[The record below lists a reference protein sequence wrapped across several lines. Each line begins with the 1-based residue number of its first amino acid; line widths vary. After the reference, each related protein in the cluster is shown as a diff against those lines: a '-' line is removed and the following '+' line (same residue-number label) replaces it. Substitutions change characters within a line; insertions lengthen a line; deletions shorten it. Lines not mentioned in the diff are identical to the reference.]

1 MATALV
7 GNWLGMSR
15 SGLVGV
21 IVSNS
26 AQYASLVP
34 KATGIQNNLV
44 NGLKSPR
51 KAT

>member
-7 GNWLGMSR
+7 GNRLGMSR